1 MKLVLNRKTSQMQNR
16 SIVLIGLMGVG
27 KTTIGR
33 RLAAALGLTFH
44 DADHEIEKS
53 AGRSVQDIF
62 EDFGEPAFRAGE
74 RKVILRLLQ
83 EEPCVLATGGGAFM
97 DPEIREAIAQFGTS
111 VWLRAELDELVRRT
125 SKRNTRPLLQ
135 HGNRREILQKLI
147 QERHPVYADAD
158 LVVDSSEGPHTNT
171 VEAIIRALQRFE
183 RPTS

>member
-1 MKLVLNRKTSQMQNR
+1 MQNR

-33 RLAAALGLTFH
+33 RLAAALGLVFH

-62 EDFGEPAFRAGE
+62 ADFGEPAFRAGE

-83 EEPCVLATGGGAFM
+83 EKPCVLATGGGAFM
-97 DPEIREAIAQFGTS
+97 DQEIREAIAKHATS
-111 VWLRAELDELVRRT
+111 IWLRAELDELVRRT
-125 SKRNTRPLLQ
+125 AKRDTRPLLQ
-135 HGNRREILQKLI
+135 NGNRRKILHTLM
-147 QERHPVYADAD
+147 QERHPVYAAAD

-171 VEAIIRALQRFE
+171 VEAIIQALQKFE
-183 RPTS
+183 RPAS